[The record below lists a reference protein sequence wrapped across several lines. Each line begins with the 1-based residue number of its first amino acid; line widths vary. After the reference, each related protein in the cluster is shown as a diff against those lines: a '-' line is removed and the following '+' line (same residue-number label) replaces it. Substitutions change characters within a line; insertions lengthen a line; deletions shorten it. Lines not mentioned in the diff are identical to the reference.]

1 MGCLVITVASLRSQY
16 YSNDVAADS
25 VAIIIITT
33 EKLKTLAV
41 TQCL

>member
-25 VAIIIITT
+25 VAIIIIT